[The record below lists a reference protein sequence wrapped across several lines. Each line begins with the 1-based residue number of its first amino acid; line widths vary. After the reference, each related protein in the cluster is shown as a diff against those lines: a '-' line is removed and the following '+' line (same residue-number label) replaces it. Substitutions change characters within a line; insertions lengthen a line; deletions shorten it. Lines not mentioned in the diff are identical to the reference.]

1 MRLKLISCEVLFRE
15 MCAVVARSPHQ
26 IDVEFLP
33 KGLHDLAGARMR
45 DRIQER
51 IDATDVARYDAILL
65 GYGLCGNGALGIAAR
80 RIPIVMP
87 RVHDCIAL
95 LMGSRQRYQ
104 QYFDSHSGVY
114 FRSPGWLER
123 GEDLDQSKLE
133 RNRFRTGVGLKL
145 EELIARYGEDDGR
158 YVYEQLTAYQH
169 TYRQLTYIQTG
180 VEQDNSFEQR
190 TRDEAR
196 TRGWQFE
203 SLQGSLTLFERLVNG
218 NWSADDFLTVPPGAV
233 VQRRFDTDIIGA
245 S

>member
-1 MRLKLISCEVLFRE
+1 MRLKLISCEVLLRE

-51 IDATDVARYDAILL
+51 IDAIGSAHYDAIIL
-65 GYGLCGNGALGIAAR
+65 GYGLCGNGALGICAR
-80 RIPIVMP
+80 NIPVIMP

-95 LMGSRQRYQ
+95 LMGSRHRYQ
-104 QYFDSHSGVY
+104 QYFDAHAGVY

-133 RNRFRTGVGLKL
+133 RNRFRTGAGLAL
-145 EELIARYGEDDGR
+145 EELIARYGEDGGR
-158 YVYEQLTAYQH
+158 YVYEQLTAYRR
-169 TYRQLTYIQTG
+169 TYQQITYIQTG
-180 VEQDNSFEQR
+180 VEGNDRFEQR
-190 TRDEAR
+190 AREEAT

-203 SLQGSLTLFERLVNG
+203 SLPGSLSIFERLVNG
-218 NWSADDFLTVPPGAV
+218 DWCVEDFLIVPPGAAV
-233 VQRRFDTDIIGA
+233 ERRYDADIIGTA
-245 S
+245 